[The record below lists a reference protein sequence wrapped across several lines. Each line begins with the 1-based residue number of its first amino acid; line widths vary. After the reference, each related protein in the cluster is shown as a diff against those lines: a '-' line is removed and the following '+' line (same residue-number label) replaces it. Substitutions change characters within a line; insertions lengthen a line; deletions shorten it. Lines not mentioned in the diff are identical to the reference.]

1 MNHFKKDFKRPG
13 FGGGRPMEM
22 FEATCASCGKTCEVP
37 FRPNGK
43 KPVYCRDCFAKNG
56 GPAASQGPSDR
67 FAPRMDRGPRDSHGD
82 RNDRR
87 SFAPAHAPS
96 FAPRQDSNKGLDDV
110 KRQIEALG
118 TKIDRLISIMGEK
131 EAASAV
137 STPVAS
143 AAPAKKKAAKK
154 K

>member
-22 FEATCASCGKTCEVP
+22 FQATCASCGKSCEVP

-43 KPVYCRDCFAKNG
+43 KPVYCRDCFAQNG
-56 GPAASQGPSDR
+56 GPAAGQGPSDR
-67 FAPRMDRGPRDSHGD
+67 FAPR
-82 RNDRR
+82 NDRR
-87 SFAPAHAPS
+87 PFAPSHAPS

-110 KRQIEALG
+110 KRQIEALNV
-118 TKIDRLISIMGEK
+118 KMDRLISIMGEK
-131 EAASAV
+131 AAVPAAAKAV
-137 STPVAS
+137 SAPVTPAVEAS